1 MKTFESLIEEVQK
14 PGLCHHC
21 GGCVTFCTA
30 INYGALKMGAGDVP
44 QYADRDKCIECGLCY
59 SVCPEID
66 ELRDETNKIAGWVP
80 PMGKVIETTVAQAR
94 DGEIRRRA
102 TDGGV
107 VTAMLLHLFDR
118 GHIDGA
124 IVTRQS
130 GPFHRE
136 PWLAVSRQEILDA
149 AGFYFDSSHGMDR
162 FSKNYSTYSPSAQE
176 FRPILQKGLRRVA
189 MVGTPCQIK
198 AVRKME
204 ALGVVPSDAI
214 RYRLGLFCSGNF
226 MFGEEERKKLE
237 QMGGFEWED
246 VERINVKD
254 GLLVHLK
261 SGKKQ
266 KVSLQQLDFMKR
278 AACHFCPDYA
288 AEYADIS
295 FGGIGAKEGWTT
307 VITRTPIGR
316 AIFADA
322 RDNVLGIF
330 DTGGKPGYA
339 KEVLEWVKT
348 SSVRKKRHADKMHDE
363 LVKGGR
369 SGARG
374 LGFIPG

>member
-59 SVCPEID
+59 SICPEID
-66 ELRDETNKIAGWVP
+66 ELNEETNKIAGWVP
-80 PMGKVIETTVAQAR
+80 PMGKVLETTVAQAR

-149 AGFYFDSSHGMDR
+149 AGFYFDSSHGIDR
-162 FSKNYSTYSPSAQE
+162 FSQNYSTYSPSVQE

-237 QMGGFEWED
+237 QMGGFGWED
-246 VERINVKD
+246 VERINIKD
-254 GLLVHLK
+254 GLIVHLK

-266 KVSLQQLDFMKR
+266 KISLQQLDFMKR

-288 AEYADIS
+288 AEYADLS

-322 RDNVLGIF
+322 RDNVLRIF
-330 DTGGKPGYA
+330 DSGGKPGYA
-339 KEVLEWVKT
+339 KEVLEWIKT
-348 SSVRKKRHADKMHDE
+348 SSVRKKRHADQMHDE

-369 SGARG
+369 SETRG